1 MNPEIWLRSLT
12 AIARF
17 NDVPA
22 DNLKLL
28 QTVLTQVLSGNLDN
42 AMISSQLSQLKSLR
56 SISSKKAYSR
66 ILSSAMGTD
75 TVPVKDGEAQVA
87 NYRVRDEKGCRIAV
101 FHEDFPDLFLRV
113 TGSTQELKKFIRHP
127 KISANSL
134 VRFKD
139 GEDLWDILTY
149 NSLDSDI
156 LRYMAVFCKNGT
168 AAPADYG
175 VPIIIADLHSDAEVS
190 RADCTNYF

>member
-22 DNLKLL
+22 DKLNFLKTALVP
-28 QTVLTQVLSGNLDN
+28 VLTGNLDN
-42 AMISSQLSQLKSLR
+42 AMIGSQLSQLKSLR

-75 TVPVKDGEAQVA
+75 VVPVEGGEAHVA

-113 TGSTQELKKFIRHP
+113 TDSTQELKKFIRHP
-127 KISANSL
+127 KIAAKSL
-134 VRFKD
+134 VRFQD

-149 NSLDSDI
+149 TSQDSET
-156 LRYMAVFCKNGT
+156 LRYMVVFCKNGT

-175 VPIIIADLHSDAEVS
+175 VPMASADLHSDAEVS